1 MALAA
6 SQARFLG
13 LTARK
18 SNKEYEGQQ
27 VNQQRMALAEEVNSL
42 QKKLNTLSR
51 PIPPD
56 TLQFYKTNYQFELT
70 NTTSSDGTYVITNY
84 FNKNDG
90 SAYPYTIYA
99 TRTYDKYAATGAKI
113 PGNTISKRTEEGE
126 TVYYYTPVGSTSEH
140 ALEEVPNSKAIIDII
155 NESYPDEQQL
165 DPDTDTIYAYT
176 DAETKAVYYFAKSQ
190 LDEAARVQQI
200 SRYTLGNKAVTETVR
215 FDNAAIEFDEDTHRM
230 SKVSIQ
236 DVGSSD
242 VDAVRTH
249 DDEGYEAALR
259 DYTMSTDEYNK
270 AIADINAQTE
280 SLQQEDKVLEM
291 RLNQIDTE
299 QKELSTEL
307 DAVKEV
313 LKKNIETTF
322 KTFA

>member
-42 QKKLNTLSR
+42 QKKLNTISR

-56 TLQFYKTNYQFELT
+56 TMQFYKTNYQFELS
-70 NTTSSDGTYVITNY
+70 NTSSSDGKYTITNY

-99 TRTYDKYAATGAKI
+99 IRTYEKYAATGTKV
-113 PGNTISKRTEEGE
+113 PSNTVSKKTEQGE
-126 TVYYYTPVGSTSEH
+126 TVYYYTPVGATSSYE
-140 ALEEVPNSKAIIDII
+140 LEEVPNSKAIIDLI
-155 NESYPDEQQL
+155 NESYPGEKQL
-165 DPDTDTIYAYT
+165 DPDTDSIYAYT
-176 DAETKAVYYFAKSQ
+176 DPDSKTVFYFAKSE
-190 LDEAARVQQI
+190 LDSAQSVQQI
-200 SRYTLGNKAVTETVR
+200 SRYNLGNKTVSETVR
-215 FDNAAIEFDEDTHRM
+215 FDNASIEFDENTQRM
-230 SKVSIQ
+230 SKVTIQ

-280 SLQQEDKVLEM
+280 SLQQEDKILEM

-299 QKELSTEL
+299 QKELATEL